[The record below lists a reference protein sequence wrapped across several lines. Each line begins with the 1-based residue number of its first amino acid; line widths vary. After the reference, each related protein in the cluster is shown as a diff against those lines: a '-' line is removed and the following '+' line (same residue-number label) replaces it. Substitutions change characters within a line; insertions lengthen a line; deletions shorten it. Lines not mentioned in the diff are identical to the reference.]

1 MIVRLFDKD
10 ITDFVSS
17 VSWGGSRTEVARKLE
32 IKLVNAPLDPNIE
45 PPVIGL
51 GDPIFFLEDDGSE
64 LFRGF
69 ITDREAN
76 STQGTVSYVAYDL
89 LYYTLK
95 SKATYNFSGKTAE
108 EITQMVCADMEIPV
122 GNLSSTGIK
131 QKLIVK
137 DTTIYDIIMQA
148 YTQAHEQNGKLYKVT
163 ASYGKLNVV
172 EMGKKRCSTTLTED
186 TNLTNSRYTET
197 LGNMVNKVR
206 IYDGEGNPI
215 GVVQN
220 DSDVSNY
227 GIFQA
232 TYTKEEGKD
241 ATTTAKSLLNGV
253 EKTFDF
259 ECLNY
264 NDAVTGNGA
273 VITDSTTQLAGV
285 VWIDADTH
293 TWDKGVAKMTL
304 TVTLEQIMDIKE
316 VTNKDTSSEDSES
329 SNSSGG
335 AGGGGGSSNTTTS
348 TTTTTTK
355 GTTEEEKLIGMVGG
369 KPTKRGSINNPP
381 FNIVNKYGA
390 VAYGG
395 FENYDQMVRFFF
407 SLPNK
412 DGWTLTDCNGDEM
425 KW

>member
-1 MIVRLFDKD
+1 M
-10 ITDFVSS
+10 
-17 VSWGGSRTEVARKLE
+17 SWTGSRSEVARKLE
-32 IKLVNAPLDPNIE
+32 LKVINAPLDNNIVAPTIE
-45 PPVIGL
+45 LASSIL
-51 GDPIFFLEDDGSE
+51 LLDDTGSE

-69 ITDREAN
+69 VTDRETN
-76 STQGTVSYVAYDL
+76 STTGTITYVAYDL

-108 EITQMVCADMEIPV
+108 EITRMVCADMEIPV

-148 YTQAHEQNGKLYKVT
+148 YTQAHEQNSKLYKVT
-163 ASYGKLNVV
+163 ASYGKLNVI
-172 EMGKKRCSTTLTED
+172 EMGKSVCSIHLTED
-186 TNLTNSRYTET
+186 TNIINSRYTET
-197 LGNMVNKVR
+197 LANMINKVR
-206 IYDGEGNPI
+206 IYDGEGNPV

-227 GIFQA
+227 GIFQS

-241 ATTTAKSLLNGV
+241 ATTTAKSLLNGID
-253 EKTFDF
+253 KTFEF

-264 NDAVTGNGA
+264 NDAITGYGA

-293 TWDKGVAKMTL
+293 TWDKGVAKMKL
-304 TVTLEQIMDIKE
+304 TVTLEKIMDIKD
-316 VTNKDTSSEDSES
+316 VDKQNNSSETSDNS
-329 SNSSGG
+329 SNSSNSNSSGSTG
-335 AGGGGGSSNTTTS
+335 SGGSSNTTTAP
-348 TTTTTTK
+348 TDTTTTK
-355 GTTEEEKLIGMVGG
+355 EELIGMVGG

-381 FNIVNKYGA
+381 FNIVNKYGT
-390 VAYGG
+390 VVYGG
-395 FENYDQMVRFFF
+395 WENYDQMVRYFFN
-407 SLPNK
+407 LPGNK
-412 DGWTLTDCNGDEM
+412 DGWTLTDNNGDEM